1 MPVSKQQYLQQRI
14 AALEAENEALKRD
27 KYRLEEQ
34 LSAASD
40 GTGLCIWEQH
50 VPTGKLTIHNM
61 QWGQM
66 LGFNPTEIE
75 ANVESWKQNLH
86 PADKDEVIQAF
97 MAHLAGESD
106 FYQVVYRMIHKS
118 GDYTW
123 VSDRGRVVEFDDDGK
138 PLRMMGS
145 HIDITEEK
153 QLIYTERER
162 MKVVEARTKAKD
174 DFMAI
179 MSHELR
185 TPMNAIVGLGALL
198 KFSPLDKTQK
208 KYIEKFEI
216 SCSYMMQLINN
227 VLDFSKVKDHS
238 FELNQ
243 QAFRLD
249 IALRS
254 VTNILE
260 LEAQNKGLTLS
271 LIGESLLSEAIIGDR
286 GHLSQVLINLVGN
299 AIKYTEDGSVSL
311 TVEPLE
317 APTEHQVKLAFSV
330 TDTGVGIASKNIKN
344 LFDPYQRVIDS
355 DSVFKEGVGLGL
367 AISKS
372 LVELMGGNLQVEST
386 IGQGSCFYF
395 DLMFERADED
405 TSSPEIDDTDLNNF
419 RLPAGLHVLLTD
431 DSSLNRYV
439 GSEMI
444 KNMGGTVSLASTG
457 ESAIVQLRQRHF
469 DIVLMDIS
477 LPGKNGLEVT
487 EWIRQYGRNP
497 NVPIL
502 ALTAHDITQ
511 LSPMC
516 QEVGMNGYLS
526 KPFEYQDLYRAICK
540 ALGETSTAPHA
551 KPDHSD
557 NP

>member
-1 MPVSKQQYLQQRI
+1 MPVSKEPHWQQRI

-66 LGFNPTEIE
+66 LGFNPTEVE
-75 ANVESWKQNLH
+75 ANVESWKENLH

-97 MAHLAGESD
+97 MSHLAGESD

-123 VSDRGRVVEFDDDGK
+123 VSDRGRVVEFDDQGN

-271 LIGESLLSEAIIGDR
+271 LIGENLLPDAIIGDR

-311 TVEPLE
+311 MVEPLD
-317 APTEHQVKLAFSV
+317 APAEHQIKLEFSV
-330 TDTGVGIASKNIKN
+330 TDTGVGIASEDIKN

-386 IGQGSCFYF
+386 IGQGSRFYF
-395 DLMFERADED
+395 ELVFELADEG
-405 TSSPEIDDTDLNNF
+405 TSSPEIDGTDLNNF

-487 EWIRQYGRNP
+487 QWIRQYGRNP

-516 QEVGMNGYLS
+516 QEARMNGYLS

-540 ALGETSTAPHA
+540 ALAP
-551 KPDHSD
+551 S
-557 NP
+557 

>member
-1 MPVSKQQYLQQRI
+1 MPVSKEQYLQQRI

-271 LIGESLLSEAIIGDR
+271 LIGENLLPEAIIGDR

-330 TDTGVGIASKNIKN
+330 TDTGVGIASQDIKN

-386 IGQGSCFYF
+386 IGQGSRFYF

-551 KPDHSD
+551 KPDHTD

>member
-1 MPVSKQQYLQQRI
+1 MPVSKEPHWQQRI

-66 LGFNPTEIE
+66 LGFNPTEVE
-75 ANVESWKQNLH
+75 ANVESWKENLH

-97 MAHLAGESD
+97 MSHLAGESD

-123 VSDRGRVVEFDDDGK
+123 VSDRGRVVEFDDQGN

-271 LIGESLLSEAIIGDR
+271 LIGESLLPEAIIGDR

-311 TVEPLE
+311 TVEPLD
-317 APTEHQVKLAFSV
+317 APAEHQIKLEFSV
-330 TDTGVGIASKNIKN
+330 TDTGVGIASEDIKN

-386 IGQGSCFYF
+386 IGQGSRFYF
-395 DLMFERADED
+395 ELVFELADED
-405 TSSPEIDDTDLNNF
+405 TSSPEIDGTDLNNF

-487 EWIRQYGRNP
+487 QWIRQYGRNP

-516 QEVGMNGYLS
+516 QEAGMNGYLS

-540 ALGETSTAPHA
+540 ALEETSTAPHA
-551 KPDHSD
+551 NPDHAD

>member
-1 MPVSKQQYLQQRI
+1 MPVSKEPHWQQRI

-66 LGFNPTEIE
+66 LGFNPTEVE
-75 ANVESWKQNLH
+75 ANVESWKENLH

-97 MAHLAGESD
+97 MSHLTGESD

-123 VSDRGRVVEFDDDGK
+123 VSDRGRVVEFDDQGN

-271 LIGESLLSEAIIGDR
+271 LIGENLLPEAIIGDR

-311 TVEPLE
+311 MVEPLD
-317 APTEHQVKLAFSV
+317 APAEHQIKLEFSV
-330 TDTGVGIASKNIKN
+330 TDTGVGIASEDIKN

-386 IGQGSCFYF
+386 IGQGSRFYF
-395 DLMFERADED
+395 ELVFELADEG
-405 TSSPEIDDTDLNNF
+405 TSSPEIDGTDLNNF

-487 EWIRQYGRNP
+487 QWIRQYGRNP

-516 QEVGMNGYLS
+516 QEARMNGYLS

-540 ALGETSTAPHA
+540 ALAP
-551 KPDHSD
+551 S
-557 NP
+557 